1 MIRIASGDRYLVCI
15 SHTGDTYGRGEN
27 KDYQLG
33 LKDETYIYNLVQ
45 LPIADVVDIA
55 CSYRHTLFLTKNND
69 VYGCGYNANR
79 TIMNNDMYYITT
91 PERIP
96 IDNVVLIGISTNRSI
111 FYTKDGRLHVSGNI
125 NTVYKVPENIVQIV
139 CNDSYIAVLKDNG
152 DGYIISNDISI
163 IKIPIGE
170 RLIQLSIRE
179 TILYCLS
186 SNGNVYRYDLDMKSL
201 KMILSDVIMI
211 ASTINHVNGVT
222 KDDNIVD
229 ISSGYDITNILAP
242 DGTIDTI

>member
-33 LKDETYIYNLVQ
+33 LEDETYIDNLVQ
-45 LPIADVVDIA
+45 LPIVDVVDIA
-55 CSYRHTLFLTKNND
+55 CSYRHTLFLTKSGS

-79 TIMNNDMYYITT
+79 AIMNSDIYYITR

-111 FYTKDGRLHVSGNI
+111 FYTKDSRLHVYGNM
-125 NTVYKVPENIVQIV
+125 NTVYKVPKNIVQIV
-139 CNDSYIAVLKDNG
+139 CSDTHIALLSD
-152 DGYIISNDISI
+152 DGYVYIMIDKNH
-163 IKIPIGE
+163 IKIPISE
-170 RLIQLSIRE
+170 RLIQISIRE
-179 TILYCLS
+179 SILYCLS
-186 SNGNVYRYDLDMKSL
+186 YNGNVYRCDLDIGSL

-229 ISSGYDITNILAP
+229 ISSGYDITNILTP
-242 DGTIDTI
+242 DGTINTI